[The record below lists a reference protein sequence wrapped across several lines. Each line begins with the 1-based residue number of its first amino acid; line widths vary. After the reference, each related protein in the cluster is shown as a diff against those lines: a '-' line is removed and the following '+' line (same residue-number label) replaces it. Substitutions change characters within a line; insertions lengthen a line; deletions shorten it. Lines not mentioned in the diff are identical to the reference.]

1 MQSASDWQDDADE
14 AMRLRKTAARSGAS
28 GSSMAAAT
36 GNKKTIAF
44 TQMDLRD
51 IVSLL
56 LREILLMAIVF
67 AVVFGIGVAVALK
80 MPSTYTANASLLM
93 QLNKDYVYRPLAG
106 DAANGAIATI
116 DQVVESEVEIL
127 NSTELKRR
135 VIAKVGYR
143 AVLPKAPQYWNP
155 HVGVQ
160 KQAAEQ
166 AALKVLQAG
175 LATATAPQNNVVRL
189 SFKHEDA
196 TSASLILNTL
206 IDEYQDYRLHVY
218 GDTVGPRL
226 ARQKAS
232 FDEQLAV
239 ADRAYQDFLTANGV
253 GDFTATKATYA
264 KIYDTVTADL
274 YTAQSQMAQDQAKY
288 ADVKANLARLNPEMS
303 VERNLD
309 LSIPSRILAL
319 QQQRQE
325 MLAKYLPT
333 AQPVKDVEAQI
344 ASLQAMMST
353 GKAIGEKDHKM
364 GVNPIYQELLTQRFN
379 LEADMA
385 SLQGRIAQG
394 QRQADEVTRKLQT
407 LLGAEAQFNTLAAER
422 DALQK
427 NISTFTQRIQENAAQ
442 QQMTKGADDA
452 VRVVEKASL
461 PDKPKSMKKIVLILA
476 VLFGGFTALCA
487 GLLRVFT
494 RRGFASAAMAS
505 RALDLPVLAQAS
517 NKPSNTAA

>member
-1 MQSASDWQDDADE
+1 MQSAPEWQDE
-14 AMRLRKTAARSGAS
+14 APSAQRLRQGKR
-28 GSSMAAAT
+28 GSSMAAGTA
-36 GNKKTIAF
+36 KSKTIVFA
-44 TQMDLRD
+44 QMDLRD

-56 LREILLMAIVF
+56 LREVLVMAIVF
-67 AVVFGIGVAVALK
+67 AIVFAIGVAAAFK

-135 VIAKVGYR
+135 VIARVGYR
-143 AVLPKAPQYWNP
+143 TVLPKSPQYWNP
-155 HVGVQ
+155 RVDVQ
-160 KQAAEQ
+160 KQAAEI
-166 AALKVLQAG
+166 AAIKVLQSG
-175 LATATAPQNNVVRL
+175 LETATAPQNNVVRI
-189 SFKHEDA
+189 SFKHENA

-206 IDEYQDYRLHVY
+206 IDEYQEYRLQVY
-218 GDTVGPRL
+218 GDTVGPQL

-232 FDEQLAV
+232 FDDQLAV
-239 ADRAYQDFLTANGV
+239 ADRAYQNFLSANGV
-253 GDFTATKATYA
+253 GDFVAAKATYA

-274 YTAQSQMAQDQAKY
+274 YAAQSLMAQDQAKY
-288 ADVKANLARLNPEMS
+288 ADVKANLARLSPEMS

-325 MLAKYLPT
+325 LLAKYLPT
-333 AQPVKDVEAQI
+333 AQPVKDVDGQI
-344 ASLQAMMST
+344 ASLQALMST
-353 GKAIGEKDHKM
+353 GKGIGEKDHKM
-364 GVNPIYQELLTQRFN
+364 GVNPLYQDMLTQKFN

-385 SLQGRIAQG
+385 SLQGRIRQGEAQVD
-394 QRQADEVTRKLQT
+394 QVTRKMQA
-407 LLGAEAQFNTLAAER
+407 LLGVEAQYNNLSAER

-461 PDKPKSMKKIVLILA
+461 PDKPKSLKKIVLILA
-476 VLFGGFTALCA
+476 FLFAGFTALCA
-487 GLLRVFT
+487 GLIRVFT
-494 RRGFASAAMAS
+494 RKGFASAAMAS
-505 RALDLPVLAQAS
+505 KTLDLPVLAQAS
-517 NKPSNTAA
+517 NKAV